1 MASGRSTPL
10 QPWIRIPGTAIRFL
24 DSRLVRAGLALFV
37 IGCGPLLL
45 IILAD
50 SLGLTPDP
58 EPNPVLF
65 GMMALLTF
73 WPSIGL
79 VGAGILATLIRERNG
94 VKATTAV
101 PRHGPG
107 SGAAVSQ
114 SSGSARLATG
124 STTADVATVNSWKAI
139 VHGPLGRGAAA
150 VGGVVFII
158 QGMTAP
164 DGLANR
170 GAASAVVLG
179 GVAIWFAAAGRLPN
193 WFRRWR

>member
-1 MASGRSTPL
+1 VDPH
-10 QPWIRIPGTAIRFL
+10 PGAAIRFL